1 MPALV
6 VTDTHALIWYATGAT
21 RKLGRQARRV
31 FERADAGRAAVHVP
45 TIALVEIADEIRKG
59 TIALADPFPVWCEGL
74 FSTGRFFPA
83 PLSLETVLRAEELYA
98 IAERSDRL
106 IAATAIHLDFP
117 LVTRDPNIGNIAELE
132 IIW

>member
-21 RKLGRQARRV
+21 RKLGRQARHI

-59 TIALADPFPVWCEGL
+59 TIALTEPFSAWCERL
-74 FSTGRFFPA
+74 FSSGRFFPS
-83 PLSLETVLRAEELYA
+83 PLSLGTVLCAETLYA
-98 IAERSDRL
+98 ISERSDRL
-106 IAATAIHLDFP
+106 IAATAVHLGFP
-117 LVTRDPNIGNIAELE
+117 LVTRDPDIGDAAGID